1 MFTPEELAE
10 MAAADAEIEE
20 SFRLTNEDLAFS
32 RELDREAELAAMT
45 SEKRKRAE
53 YQKAY
58 REANRDKVAAQQKAY
73 YEANRDKVAAQ
84 RKAYREANRKENQL
98 IGSEIK
104 AVRKAFG
111 YTQQYI
117 AELLG
122 VTKSAVSLWE
132 KGAVPAP
139 LDKLQAFLPGLAEK
153 IKSAATEGPNLRR
166 RQGYQNDITPSL

>member
-1 MFTPEELAE
+1 MPFTPEELAE
-10 MAAADAEIEE
+10 LAAADAEIEE
-20 SFRLTNEDLAFS
+20 NFRLTNEDLAMS
-32 RELDREAELAAMT
+32 RELDREAVLAGMLP
-45 SEKRKRAE
+45 EKRR
-53 YQKAY
+53 
-58 REANRDKVAAQQKAY
+58 VAAQKKAY

-111 YTQQYI
+111 YTQRYI

-122 VTKSAVSLWE
+122 VTNSTVSLWE

>member
-1 MFTPEELAE
+1 
-10 MAAADAEIEE
+10 MAAQ
-20 SFRLTNEDLAFS
+20 
-32 RELDREAELAAMT
+32 
-45 SEKRKRAE
+45 K
-53 YQKAY
+53 KAY
-58 REANRDKVAAQQKAY
+58 YEANRDKVAAQKKAY

-111 YTQQYI
+111 YTQRYI

-122 VTKSAVSLWE
+122 VTNSTVSLWE